1 MTSTYRYIAE
11 DSAGRPTVVLAD
23 DHVRV
28 LARVRQILSPSYEV
42 IAMVEDGWKAVQV
55 VAKFHPDV
63 AVLDILM
70 PRLDGLEA
78 AREIREMRCQTSIVF
93 LTVQE
98 DEDYITAALAAGA
111 KGYVVKSRLQFD
123 LVKAIEDA
131 LLGRIFVSS
140 RHPPST
146 R

>member
-1 MTSTYRYIAE
+1 MKDTIVH
-11 DSAGRPTVVLAD
+11 PTVVLAD
-23 DHVRV
+23 DHARVLVRV
-28 LARVRQILSPSYEV
+28 RKILSPAYDV

-63 AVLDILM
+63 AILDILM

-140 RHPPST
+140 RRPPST